1 MPENT
6 RIDMLPWLRDT
17 RLIEALDG
25 IDPIEFKRAEIGA
38 DAIVSAV
45 DPRTLDRAGVRRLL
59 DALRRIAA
67 TVPEADLG
75 TVAPETFAT
84 LLATS
89 SRAQLDAIVTAPPLR
104 EVLLV
109 ETFRRMAHH
118 VRADRVGQLR
128 AVARW
133 RLTGG
138 SGDGGYDRYEC
149 RFADGACAVTNDVS
163 NDQRPRATITVS
175 PVDFL
180 RLTTRQATAAVLFVT
195 GKLTVKGDLGFA
207 AGLTRYFDL
216 PAPRE

>member
-1 MPENT
+1 MPESA
-6 RIDMLPWLRDT
+6 RIDMLPWLRDA
-17 RLIEALDG
+17 RLIEALDVV
-25 IDPIEFKRAEIGA
+25 DPIEFKRAEIGA
-38 DAIVSAV
+38 DAIVRAV
-45 DPRTLDRAGVRRLL
+45 DPRKLDRVRVRRLL
-59 DALRRIAA
+59 DALCRIAA
-67 TVPEADLG
+67 VVPEADLG
-75 TVAPETFAT
+75 TVEPETFAT
-84 LLATS
+84 LLAAS
-89 SRAQLDAIVTAPPLR
+89 SRAQLDAVVAAPPLR
-104 EVLLV
+104 EVLLA

-118 VRADRVGQLR
+118 VRADRVRHLR

-149 RFADGACAVTNDVS
+149 RFADGGCTVS
-163 NDQRPRATITVS
+163 TEVAARPRATITVS

>member
-1 MPENT
+1 MPENA

-17 RLIEALDG
+17 RLIETLDV

-45 DPRTLDRAGVRRLL
+45 DPRKLDRAGVRRLL
-59 DALRRIAA
+59 DALCRIAA

-75 TVAPETFAT
+75 TVEPTTFAT

-89 SRAQLDAIVTAPPLR
+89 SRAQLDAVVTAPSLR
-104 EVLLV
+104 EVLLN

-118 VRADRVGQLR
+118 LRTDRVGQLR

-149 RFADGACAVTNDVS
+149 RFADGACAVSTDVTGGE
-163 NDQRPRATITVS
+163 RPRATITVS

-180 RLTTRQATAAVLFVT
+180 RLTTRQATAAVQFVT

>member
-1 MPENT
+1 MPENA
-6 RIDMLPWLRDT
+6 RIDMLPWLRDS
-17 RLIEALDG
+17 RLIEALDVV
-25 IDPIEFKRAEIGA
+25 DPIEFKRAEIGA
-38 DAIVSAV
+38 DAVVRAV
-45 DPRTLDRAGVRRLL
+45 DARRLDTSGVRRLL
-59 DALRRIAA
+59 DALSRIAA
-67 TVPEADLG
+67 VVPEAGLG
-75 TVAPETFAT
+75 AVEPETFAT

-89 SRAQLDAIVTAPPLR
+89 SRAQLDTVVAAPSMR
-104 EVLLV
+104 EMLLA
-109 ETFRRMAHH
+109 ETFRRLAQH
-118 VRADRVGQLR
+118 VRTDRVGQLR
-128 AVARW
+128 AEARW

-149 RFADGACAVTNDVS
+149 RFADGGCTVSTEVTA
-163 NDQRPRATITVS
+163 RPHATLTVS

>member
-1 MPENT
+1 MPESA
-6 RIDMLPWLRDT
+6 RIDMLPWLRDA
-17 RLIEALDG
+17 RLIETLDV

-38 DAIVSAV
+38 VAVVRAV
-45 DPRTLDRAGVRRLL
+45 DPRKLDRVGVRRLL
-59 DALRRIAA
+59 DALCRIAA
-67 TVPEADLG
+67 VVPEADLG
-75 TVAPETFAT
+75 TVEPETFAT
-84 LLATS
+84 LLAAS
-89 SRAQLDAIVTAPPLR
+89 SRAQLDAVVAAPPLR
-104 EVLLV
+104 EVLLA

-118 VRADRVGQLR
+118 VRAERVRHLR

-138 SGDGGYDRYEC
+138 SGAGGYDRHGC
-149 RFADGACAVTNDVS
+149 RFADGACTVSTDVTGGE
-163 NDQRPRATITVS
+163 RPRATITVS

-207 AGLTRYFDL
+207 AGLTRYLDL